1 MKPARRDHRRND
13 ATRSLRDALAC
24 VPGNG
29 ALQSQYGFDITH
41 G

>member
-1 MKPARRDHRRND
+1 MKPARRNHRRND
-13 ATRSLRDALAC
+13 ATRKLRDALAC

-29 ALQSQYGFDITH
+29 ILQSQYGFDITH

>member
-1 MKPARRDHRRND
+1 MKPARRDHRRNE
-13 ATRSLRDALAC
+13 ATRNLRDALAR

-29 ALQSQYGFDITH
+29 ILRSQHGFDITH